1 MPRPPRAP
9 ALPVRAVSPLVLC
22 LVLLPP
28 AFLGTPEPAAVT
40 PQEPEPELNVTF
52 NPRTWTLT
60 WACRENVTVTMC
72 IVTKAGGPRPST
84 KPRKDACGCTF
95 RRLLLHQGLS
105 LEVQATVN
113 RTVIRQKLAYVNPG
127 ANGTAAQNL
136 SCSIH
141 LASVMMCTWEPGP
154 VAPPDVQYYL
164 YIKDLSER
172 TEWECP
178 QYLGD
183 SVVHTGCRVQN
194 LSGLPSE
201 SYVLLNGTSR
211 REAIQFLDAM
221 LDSKEIERLSAPHNI
236 TVTCNA
242 SHCRVTWRR
251 PRTWARLSFWDFKY
265 ELDIQRQ
272 NVDPGRRNPTISVS
286 SNADDKY
293 DFPSPEPRPLHT
305 ARIRAGDVRSDK
317 WSPWSP
323 EVTFGSGESR
333 FPLLYVYVAVVL
345 LTVFCALGLGF
356 ACKRVVHARSLFP
369 PIPQIKDKVTDSDAA
384 DPQTLSNFEPSVQK
398 AEPEEFTSVEEV
410 RT

>member
-1 MPRPPRAP
+1 MQRSRKACRGGGSDQLRPWGAGPPPHRTPLPQPRAP

-221 LDSKEIERLSAPHNI
+221 LDSKEIVESLQVKLQGDSPDRATQCTAQH
-236 TVTCNA
+236 
-242 SHCRVTWRR
+242 HCDLQRIPL
-251 PRTWARLSFWDFKY
+251 PRDMA
-265 ELDIQRQ
+265 EA
-272 NVDPGRRNPTISVS
+272 
-286 SNADDKY
+286 AD
-293 DFPSPEPRPLHT
+293 LG
-305 ARIRAGDVRSDK
+305 ALVLLGLQVRAGHPATECGPRQEKSHDIFSYQ
-317 WSPWSP
+317 
-323 EVTFGSGESR
+323 
-333 FPLLYVYVAVVL
+333 L
-345 LTVFCALGLGF
+345 
-356 ACKRVVHARSLFP
+356 
-369 PIPQIKDKVTDSDAA
+369 I
-384 DPQTLSNFEPSVQK
+384 
-398 AEPEEFTSVEEV
+398 
-410 RT
+410 